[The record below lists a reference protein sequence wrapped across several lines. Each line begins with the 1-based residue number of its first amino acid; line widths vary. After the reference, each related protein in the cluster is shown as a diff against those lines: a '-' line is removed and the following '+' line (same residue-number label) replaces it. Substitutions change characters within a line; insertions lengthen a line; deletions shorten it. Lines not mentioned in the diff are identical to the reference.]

1 MMGQMSAV
9 DLEIFCWCMQQRP
22 TGKVQGMPQNKAGEY
37 DLMWAG
43 AAGLLHLCGGG
54 SYDVTLAAG
63 PGWRA
68 LH

>member
-1 MMGQMSAV
+1 
-9 DLEIFCWCMQQRP
+9 
-22 TGKVQGMPQNKAGEY
+22 MPRNKAGEY
-37 DLMWAG
+37 DLMWAF
-43 AAGLLHLCGGG
+43 AAGLLHLCGVS